1 MTQKCEL
8 GQQCQMPTFA
18 TVYGGHETKKCFN
31 CKAENLRIVQVQKQP
46 SRVRTRPILARGP
59 RARAC
64 NAARK
69 AGEDDILEAGHWID
83 QEFMEDLVGKEE
95 DRSPAKPWAD
105 KLDQYRWP

>member
-1 MTQKCEL
+1 M
-8 GQQCQMPTFA
+8 
-18 TVYGGHETKKCFN
+18 
-31 CKAENLRIVQVQKQP
+31 QKQP

-83 QEFMEDLVGKEE
+83 QEFMEDLVGKEGKSYIARLKYIITLCLMPCYNR
-95 DRSPAKPWAD
+95 RSVSCKT
-105 KLDQYRWP
+105 LGR